1 MKRQFFHLN
10 AKYAEFF
17 KARGLDNFEALWD
30 VDAEIV
36 DAPNLGRNGHSDVGV
51 FSLKDPQTHIERSF
65 YLKRQE
71 NYNCRTPRHP
81 LRGIPLAMREWLNIR
96 HLQKGG
102 VLTMD
107 ISCVGRDRFGGEQG
121 RSDRALLVTRA
132 LDEDYESMEQ
142 WLDRASLS
150 PSDRLDG
157 IRALGRLVGRMH
169 STGLRHGCLYPKHI
183 FFSRTDCQDIR
194 FIDLEKCKKIV
205 SKSGGVKDLTALV
218 RRAVDLIS
226 DDWRQLL
233 EAYIETSPIRWDLPI
248 LEKAVIDRIE
258 AKKLIEHG

>member
-1 MKRQFFHLN
+1 MKRQFFHLD

-17 KARGLDNFEALWD
+17 KAHGLDSFEALWD
-30 VDAEIV
+30 VEAEIV

-51 FSLKDPQTHIERSF
+51 FSLTDPQTHIERSF

-71 NYNCRTPRHP
+71 NYNCRTLRHP
-81 LRGIPLAMREWLNIR
+81 LRGIPLAIREWLNIR

-102 VLTMD
+102 ILTMEVP
-107 ISCVGRDRFGGEQG
+107 CVGRERFGREQG

-132 LDEDYESMEQ
+132 LDDYESMEQ
-142 WLDRASLS
+142 WLGNTLS
-150 PSDRLDG
+150 SPTARQGGLC
-157 IRALGRLVGRMH
+157 ALGRLIGRMH

-183 FFSRTDCQDIR
+183 FFSRTDCRDIR
-194 FIDLEKCKKIV
+194 FIDLEKCKKII
-205 SKSGGVKDLTALV
+205 SKSGGVKDLATLV
-218 RRAVDLIS
+218 HRAVELMS
-226 DDWRQLL
+226 DDCRQLL
-233 EAYIETSPIRWDLPI
+233 EAYIETSPVRWDLPI